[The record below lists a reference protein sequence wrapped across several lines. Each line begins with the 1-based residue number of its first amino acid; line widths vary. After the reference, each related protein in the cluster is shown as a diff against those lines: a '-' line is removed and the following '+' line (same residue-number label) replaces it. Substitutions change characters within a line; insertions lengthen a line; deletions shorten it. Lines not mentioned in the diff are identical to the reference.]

1 MTAKNRISRS
11 KGGKANKSNAA
22 GCYRTVA
29 QKKEIKNAARHI
41 SK

>member
-1 MTAKNRISRS
+1 MTAKNRTSRS

-29 QKKEIKNAARHI
+29 QKKGDKKRRKAH
-41 SK
+41 K